1 MAHIL
6 DYVEVDVESDPVCE
20 IEAAIKLRFRLSLTL
35 AVQMFKPLVPL
46 YAAVQIYVSMIQIVL
61 FA

>member
-1 MAHIL
+1 MHIL

-46 YAAVQIYVSMIQIVL
+46 RGASVKKTI
-61 FA
+61 